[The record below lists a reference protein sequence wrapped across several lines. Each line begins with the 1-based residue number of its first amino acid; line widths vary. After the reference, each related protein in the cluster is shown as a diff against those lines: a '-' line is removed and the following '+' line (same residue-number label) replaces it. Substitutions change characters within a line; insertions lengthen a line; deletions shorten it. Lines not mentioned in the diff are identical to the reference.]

1 MTMDCKQLREILH
14 CYVDGELSPESM
26 ASAEAHV
33 HGCRNCAR
41 TVEHVNALRTQVRR
55 VVDANQPPSD
65 LAQRVQRSLRAPWTP
80 GAMRMPD
87 IRWAIAAGVV
97 LLIGATTWAAHATR
111 FNAALAARID
121 RVVLHIHDAGDV
133 DFDATLL
140 CRDCEL
146 EKRHGIRALC
156 PTIGHHGALA
166 TADGRIWSIVEQP
179 GATPLIHNSALLG
192 SNVRVSGRIYRS
204 ASSVSVRRYEMLAS
218 EPSAVEGPALEQPA
232 RLARLVAAI
241 VP

>member
-1 MTMDCKQLREILH
+1 MDCKHLREILH

-33 HGCRNCAR
+33 HACRSCAR
-41 TVEHVNALRTQVRR
+41 AVEHVKALRAQVRH
-55 VVDANQPPSD
+55 VVASHTPPSD
-65 LAQRVQRSLRAPWTP
+65 LQQRVQHALRGTWRF
-80 GAMRMPD
+80 GAMHVAD
-87 IRWAIAAGVV
+87 ARWAIAAGIV
-97 LLIGATTWAAHATR
+97 LLIGTATWAANVPS
-111 FNAALAARID
+111 FKSALASVID
-121 RVVLHIHDAGDV
+121 GVVLHIHDAGDV

-166 TADGRIWSIVEQP
+166 TSDGRIWSIVEQP
-179 GATPLIHNSALLG
+179 GSTTLIHNSVLLG

-204 ASSVSVRRYEMLAS
+204 ASSVSIRRYEVLAS
-218 EPSAVEGPALEQPA
+218 VPSAVEGPAVEQPA
-232 RLARLVAAI
+232 RSARLVAAI
-241 VP
+241 TP

>member
-33 HGCRNCAR
+33 HTCRTCAHA
-41 TVEHVNALRTQVRR
+41 VEHLKALRAQVRR
-55 VVDANQPPSD
+55 VVAGHTPPSD
-65 LAQRVQRSLRAPWTP
+65 LQQRVLHSLRGTWRF
-80 GAMRMPD
+80 GAMHIAD
-87 IRWAIAAGVV
+87 ARWAIAAGVV
-97 LLIGATTWAAHATR
+97 LLVGAVVWAANGPS
-111 FNAALAARID
+111 FKPALAAAID
-121 RVVLHIHDAGDV
+121 GVVLHIHDAGDV

-241 VP
+241 TP